1 MTTPIVFIMAA
12 LAEIAGCFAFWMVV
26 RNGASTLWLAPG
38 AVSLVIFGALL
49 TLVETDAAGRAFAA
63 YGGVY
68 VAASLCWLWAVEG
81 FRPDRWDLAGGAICL
96 VGAAVVVFGPRA
108 G

>member
-1 MTTPIVFIMAA
+1 MTTPLAFVLAA
-12 LAEIAGCFAFWMVV
+12 FAEIAGCFAFWAVV

-38 AVSLVIFGALL
+38 VASLIAFAWLL
-49 TLVETDAAGRAFAA
+49 TFVDAQAAGRAFAA

-68 VAASLCWLWAVEG
+68 VAASLVWLWAVEG
-81 FRPDRWDLAGGAICL
+81 FRPDRWDFLGGTICL
-96 VGAAVVVFGPRA
+96 VGAAIIVFAPR